1 MCKNQVF
8 SEEKQVT
15 FDDVLAIIDNVC
27 KAKVRSIIS
36 ASDGNIHEIA
46 RQLYA
51 NKFGDLVFYPW
62 CEKRFNEDDPATYC
76 TGLEIETTFFFN
88 AGEIDDIKVNGSR
101 LVTMWV
107 SKSGLIHGIRME
119 GGEFFFVGHPD
130 SPLYVSKLK
139 ERYKANPELFAVSDF
154 LEIDNKRGV

>member
-1 MCKNQVF
+1 MNKIKDI
-8 SEEKQVT
+8 SEEKKVT

-27 KAKVRSIIS
+27 EDKIRSIIS

-62 CEKRFNEDDPATYC
+62 SENGFNQDDPATYC
-76 TGLEIETTFFFN
+76 TGLEIETTFYFN
-88 AGEIDDIKVNGSR
+88 AGEIEDIKLNGTR

-107 SKSGLIHGIRME
+107 SESGFLHNIRI
-119 GGEFFFVGHPD
+119 GGGVLFSGDYPD
-130 SPLYVSKLK
+130 LSLYIPKLK
-139 ERYKANPELFAVSDF
+139 ARFEGNPELFVASDF
-154 LEIDNKRGV
+154 LEIDSQRGA